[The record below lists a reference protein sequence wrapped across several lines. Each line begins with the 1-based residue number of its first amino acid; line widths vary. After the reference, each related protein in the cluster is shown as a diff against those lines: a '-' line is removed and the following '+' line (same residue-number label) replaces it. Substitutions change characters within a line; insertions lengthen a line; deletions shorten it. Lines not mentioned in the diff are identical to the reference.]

1 MPSGRDSIPSGAE
14 AQAGRGALAQ
24 AAQRMLVAAPFTR
37 TLASAP
43 VPHQVKPMFS
53 SPAYAQSGAA
63 ASGGLTAML
72 VQFAPLL
79 LIFVIFYFLLIRPQS
94 RRVKEHRD
102 MISAVKRNDV
112 AVTSG
117 GLIGKVT
124 KVEEGEIELEIA
136 SGTRVRVVKSMLSE
150 IRPHGA
156 KPAND

>member
-1 MPSGRDSIPSGAE
+1 
-14 AQAGRGALAQ
+14 
-24 AAQRMLVAAPFTR
+24 
-37 TLASAP
+37 
-43 VPHQVKPMFS
+43 MFS
-53 SPAYAQSGAA
+53 SPAYAQAGAASSGGAA
-63 ASGGLTAML
+63 ALL

-79 LIFVIFYFLLIRPQS
+79 FIVVIFYFLLIRPQS

-102 MISAVKRNDV
+102 MIGAVKRNDV

-124 KVEEGEIELEIA
+124 KVEDNEIELEIA

-150 IRPHGA
+150 VRPHGA

>member
-1 MPSGRDSIPSGAE
+1 
-14 AQAGRGALAQ
+14 
-24 AAQRMLVAAPFTR
+24 
-37 TLASAP
+37 
-43 VPHQVKPMFS
+43 MFS

-63 ASGGLTAML
+63 PTGGFSSLL

-102 MISAVKRNDV
+102 MIGAVKRNDV

-117 GLIGKVT
+117 GMIGKVT
-124 KVEEGEIELEIA
+124 KVDEGEVELEIA
-136 SGTRVRVVKSMLSE
+136 TGVRVRVVKSMISE
-150 IRPHGA
+150 VRPHGA